1 MALVTELAV
10 ASTTGLLLI
19 LSVIVGSAGKTDNV
33 NVAGPLN
40 PVLPL
45 PFPERFIVV
54 VKFVAMPGVIFVLA
68 GLAVIGPKSFTA
80 AELVVDME
88 NRLIKRAK
96 ERTGS
101 GLLSGVWITFFIF
114 RGLNQSIRSMDSN
127 RGIASN

>member
-1 MALVTELAV
+1 MALVTELTV
-10 ASTTGLLLI
+10 ANTTGLLLI

-80 AELVVDME
+80 AELVAGTE
-88 NRLIKRAK
+88 NRIKRAK

>member
-1 MALVTELAV
+1 MALVTELTV
-10 ASTTGLLLI
+10 ANTTGLLLI

-54 VKFVAMPGVIFVLA
+54 VKFVEMPGVIFVLA

-80 AELVVDME
+80 AELVVGME
-88 NRLIKRAK
+88 NGLIKRAK
-96 ERTGS
+96 ERTGNR
-101 GLLSGVWITFFIF
+101 LLRGVWITFFIF
-114 RGLNQSIRSMDSN
+114 GGLNQSIRSMDSN
-127 RGIASN
+127 RGIASS